1 MFMGIGKYALLV
13 FMCMIYN
20 CCMDNQFVITAIE
33 LQKKK
38 KDRYNIYIDGEYGCS
53 LGAESVV
60 VFKVKEGSTISE
72 DELKKAIR
80 TDNTKYAFDSAVN
93 LLSYKMRT
101 KNEIREKLL
110 LKKIDEDA
118 IEDALLK
125 LESYGYVN
133 DSTYAKEFVA
143 SSVASGRYGSKVIE
157 HKLKQKGITDDII
170 GTALDEYTE
179 DNEREIAAKQMVS
192 LEKKYCGEDKRKGR
206 QKIYSTLLR
215 RGFSYDVINSVL
227 AEDDDF
233 E

>member
-1 MFMGIGKYALLV
+1 M
-13 FMCMIYN
+13 N
-20 CCMDNQFVITAIE
+20 NQFVITAIE

-60 VFKVKEGSTISE
+60 VFRIKEGLTISE
-72 DELKKAIR
+72 EELKKAVK

-101 KNEIREKLL
+101 KSELREKLL
-110 LKKIDEDA
+110 SKKIDEDA

-125 LESYGYVN
+125 LEGYGYVN

-143 SSVASGRYGSKVIE
+143 SSVASGRYGSKVVE
-157 HKLKQKGITDDII
+157 HKLKQKGIPDDII
-170 GTALDEYTE
+170 ETAVAEYTE
-179 DNEREIAAKQMVS
+179 DNERDIAARQLIS
-192 LEKKYCGEDKRKGR
+192 LQRKYSGADKRKNR
-206 QKIYSTLLR
+206 QKMYSTLLR

-227 AEDDDF
+227 SEDDDF